1 MVNFER
7 NRSCGQVFVVVER
20 VMHMEEGVLAMA
32 ISLRV
37 KTELLTSYTKNP
49 QNTLNTN
56 TNKTANSAPLT
67 PICCS
72 WDLRRLLSRSSL
84 PPRLLRMQTQ
94 AKRPSICIFCAFA
107 SKPRHPIPR
116 IQVANWKSLNRQRK
130 PLVDPGTRTGTW
142 RPLLVQDDKVNQLS
156 PS

>member
-1 MVNFER
+1 
-7 NRSCGQVFVVVER
+7 VVVER
-20 VMHMEEGVLAMA
+20 VMYMEEGVSAMA
-32 ISLRV
+32 ISLRL
-37 KTELLTSYTKNP
+37 KTKLLTSCTKQNP
-49 QNTLNTN
+49 QNTPNNNTN
-56 TNKTANSAPLT
+56 ETANSAPLT
-67 PICCS
+67 FICCS

-94 AKRPSICIFCAFA
+94 AKRPSLCIFCAFT
-107 SKPRHPIPR
+107 SKPRRPIPR
-116 IQVANWKSLNRQRK
+116 IQAANWKSLNRQRK